1 MNSAQIASLVR
12 ALLLSAGAVLVKKG
26 FVDDAGLTSSVDSLI
41 GLGLV
46 IIPLIWSHFVHKDT
60 PPPDAPKPPTGTGS
74 GLASVLILGAVL
86 AFASMGLTGCGTL
99 DKSGPYAGDKVL
111 YVADQTDVT
120 AYNVIHSF
128 VSFEYENRAALA
140 GHPEIKAAADDIR
153 AQAPLWFARY
163 DQARTLYVTVN
174 TPENLARFNA
184 ALDQL
189 KAGVAKA
196 TSFLFTAQT
205 LTAK

>member
-26 FVDDAGLTSSVDSLI
+26 VVDDAGLTSSVDSLI

-46 IIPLIWSHFVHKDT
+46 IVPLIWSHFVHKDT
-60 PPPDAPKPPTGTGS
+60 PPPDAPKPPSSGTGNTLALLLLC
-74 GLASVLILGAVL
+74 GLAVTM
-86 AFASMGLTGCGTL
+86 SMGLAGCGTL
-99 DKSGPYAGDKVL
+99 DKSGPYAGDKIL
-111 YVADQTDVT
+111 YVADQTEVT
-120 AYNVIHSF
+120 AYNVVHEF
-128 VSFEYENRAALA
+128 VLFEYNNRAALA

-153 AQAPLWFARY
+153 ANAPQWFARY

-184 ALDQL
+184 ALDQI
-189 KAGVAKA
+189 KAAVTKA
-196 TSFLFTAQT
+196 TSFLFAAQT